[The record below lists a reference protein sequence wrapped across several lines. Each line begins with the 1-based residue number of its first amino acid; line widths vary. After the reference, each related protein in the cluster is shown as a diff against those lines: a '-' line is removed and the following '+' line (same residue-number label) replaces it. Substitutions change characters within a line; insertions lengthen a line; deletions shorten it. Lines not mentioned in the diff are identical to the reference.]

1 MYFSVKPRS
10 NNSDMRYFIDD
21 EIKNKYCEQHKI
33 KLIRIPHTQRD
44 NITLQLLELEEY
56 IL

>member
-1 MYFSVKPRS
+1 
-10 NNSDMRYFIDD
+10 MRYFIDD